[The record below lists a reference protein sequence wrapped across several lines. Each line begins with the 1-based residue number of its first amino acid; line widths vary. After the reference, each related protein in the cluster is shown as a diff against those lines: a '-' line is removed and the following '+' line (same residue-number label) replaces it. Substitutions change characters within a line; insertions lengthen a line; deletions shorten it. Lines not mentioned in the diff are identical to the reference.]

1 MVDEALP
8 REREQPSAPG
18 GRVLGLPHWTAQPT
32 GHWRDDH
39 HVHPA
44 RLWFDLTVATVAL
57 LFSIAFIYYSRN
69 TGNTWYVTWGP
80 FLMSGAA
87 AGRRTRGPGAA
98 PPHDRTGEDLTCVT
112 TWTLRWDSCA
122 RRSCTARTWSSS
134 A

>member
-1 MVDEALP
+1 MAISYMGTSGSTVFTTLVLMTGITAAVPYAFSAL
-8 REREQPSAPG
+8 
-18 GRVLGLPHWTAQPT
+18 AQLKWR
-32 GHWRDDH
+32 WRDNH

-87 AGRRTRGPGAA
+87 ALVGIPVYLAQRAHMTAPERT
-98 PPHDRTGEDLTCVT
+98 
-112 TWTLRWDSCA
+112 
-122 RRSCTARTWSSS
+122 
-134 A
+134 